1 MARGKPQEKGFI
13 VKIGKTHVLVFAT
26 SKNGAIKLATS
37 ELGIDARLAT
47 HKELFDAGKDGA
59 EVVQEKAA

>member
-26 SKNGAIKLATS
+26 HKNAAIKLATS
-37 ELGIDARLAT
+37 ELGIEARIAT
-47 HKELFDAGKDGA
+47 AKELFDAGKDGA
-59 EVVQEKAA
+59 EPVREKAA